1 MVIAVDKLRCA
12 PWHRQRLH
20 FILTAMRRF
29 ALELSADGYEV
40 DWRIAPTMAA
50 GVVDHCCEFGVN
62 QVTVMQ
68 SMNRTGQRLI
78 DRLTE
83 EVPLKVIPSD
93 QFLCHREEFAAWA
106 GAHQRKDGSLLL
118 EDFYRWQRRRLEILI
133 EPDGEPVGGRWNFDD
148 ENRLPPPKDG
158 RSWPSP
164 PVDDLDEVDAEIAEL
179 IDSIEGLVTVGAPPT
194 GMWATSRAGA
204 LARLEH
210 FITTGLGGF
219 GPYEDAV
226 MSHERFL
233 NHSMLSPYLNIGL
246 LHPREVIEAA
256 LAASDV
262 PINSLEG
269 FVRQMIGWR
278 EYVHGIYW
286 WLGPEYADE
295 NHFGASDPVPPAFT
309 GAPTSMNCVSHVA
322 QWIADDAWTHHIPRL
337 MVLANLATLAGVNP
351 TSMVRWMWASFIDG
365 ADWVMVPNLIGMG
378 LYADGGQMSTKPYV
392 SGGNYLSKM
401 TDFCRGCEFDKSART
416 GPKACPFTTLY
427 WDFLDR
433 HRDLLRPNHRLARVY
448 ANLDRLGDLDEV
460 RTRAVEVRSRL
471 SAGTL

>member
-164 PVDDLDEVDAEIAEL
+164 PVDDPDEVDAEIAEL